1 MKRRKTLLE
10 KEEELYNGNNFR
22 IINEGNQII
31 FEIAG
36 FTTLDLAEAVALMI
50 RLDID
55 NDDKVW
61 NLPMTI
67 FDKNVFP
74 EKSLYWLSGG
84 DSEWITLEHY
94 SDSWFNCMFDFCS
107 KWSSDIT
114 NSVESAKSLGDVR
127 KYFVNQL
134 NLLRIYEWA
143 ISKGF
148 TR

>member
-31 FEIAG
+31 FEIDG

-50 RLDID
+50 RIDID
-55 NDDKVW
+55 DDDKVW
-61 NLPMTI
+61 NLPITI

-84 DSEWITLEHY
+84 DAEWITLEYY
-94 SDSWFNCMFDFCS
+94 SDSWHNCLFDFCS
-107 KWSSDIT
+107 KWSKSIQE
-114 NSVESAKSLGDVR
+114 SVETATTLKDVR
-127 KYFVNQL
+127 NYFTQSL
-134 NLLRIYEWA
+134 SLIKIYEWA

-148 TR
+148 TK

>member
-1 MKRRKTLLE
+1 MRRRKTLLE
-10 KEEELYNGNNFR
+10 KEEMLYSGSNFR
-22 IINEGNQII
+22 IINEGNQVI
-31 FEIAG
+31 FEVG
-36 FTTLDLAEAVALMI
+36 TFTTLDLAEAIALMI

-55 NDDKVW
+55 ENDPVW
-61 NLPMTI
+61 SLSINI

-94 SDSWFNCMFDFCS
+94 SDSWFNCLFDFCS
-107 KWSSDIT
+107 KWSSDIQHAVDKAST
-114 NSVESAKSLGDVR
+114 LGDIR
-127 KYFVNQL
+127 HYFINQL
-134 NLLRIYEWA
+134 SLIRIYEWA